1 MPRKE
6 NEPLTSEPTLDS
18 MSHFSQMAVP
28 LIVVDPSVNVIVYV
42 DLTLRALVFM
52 ADVLNTSHEQL
63 IDQLARP
70 ARNVFHVPVVGDA
83 VSMVSHPLDSLHD
96 FCAAIF
102 VPFRDM

>member
-1 MPRKE
+1 MPR
-6 NEPLTSEPTLDS
+6 NVNDPLASEPTLGS

-28 LIVVDPSVNVIVYV
+28 FMVVVPSVNVIVYV

-70 ARNVFHVPVVGDA
+70 ARNVFHIPVAEDA
-83 VSMVSHPLDSLHD
+83 VSMVSHPFDSLHD

-102 VPFRDM
+102 VPFSDM

>member
-1 MPRKE
+1 MPLNV

-18 MSHFSQMAVP
+18 MSHFSQIAVP
-28 LIVVDPSVNVIVYV
+28 LIVVEPSVNVIVYV
-42 DLTLRALVFM
+42 DLTLRAWVFI
-52 ADVLNTSHEQL
+52 ADALNTSHEQL

-70 ARNVFHVPVVGDA
+70 AINVFHVPFVADA

-96 FCAAIF
+96 FWAAIF